1 MKPRLSNARGERGWA
16 RKGMRGGGD
25 GDLILA
31 WELGLGLCRRQSEQA
46 TLPAFCALLARR
58 VRPAF
63 LVWKLKLGDPFLR
76 A

>member
-1 MKPRLSNARGERGWA
+1 MKRPRLSNAERGAGWA

-31 WELGLGLCRRQSEQA
+31 WELGFRGCVAGKAIEQA

-63 LVWKLKLGDPFLR
+63 LVWKL
-76 A
+76 

>member
-1 MKPRLSNARGERGWA
+1 
-16 RKGMRGGGD
+16 
-25 GDLILA
+25 LILA